1 MKLASLKDG
10 RDGRLVVVSRDLARC
25 ADASAVA
32 TTLQAALDDWDA
44 ALPRLTEIADSLEA
58 GRIAHL
64 PFDPAKC
71 SSPLPRAYQWLDG
84 SAYVNHVALVRQ
96 ARGAEVPESFWTD
109 PLMYQGISDIVMGPR
124 EPIALADEAWGIDI
138 EAEVVVILGDLP
150 MGATREQ
157 AAKAIKL
164 IMLVND
170 VTLRNIT
177 APELAKGFGFLQSKP
192 PSAFTP
198 VAVTPDEF
206 GKAWDGA
213 KVDLPLLSFIN
224 GKPFGKPVCS
234 VDMTFDFPAL
244 IVHAAKTRPIGAGT
258 ILGAGTV
265 SNRDPR
271 GGPGKPIS
279 EGGLGYS
286 CLAEQRTVET
296 ILHGKPTTPFLKFG
310 DKVRIE
316 MNDKEG
322 RSIFGAI
329 EQEVVRYTPPQ

>member
-10 RDGRLVVVSRDLARC
+10 RDGRLVVVSRDLTRC

-32 TTLQAALDDWDA
+32 TTLQAAIDDWDA

-58 GRIAHL
+58 GRIAHM
-64 PFDPAKC
+64 PFDPDKC
-71 SSPLPRAYQWLDG
+71 SSPLPRTYQWLDG

-96 ARGAEVPESFWTD
+96 ARGAEVPASFWSD
-109 PLMYQGISDIVMGPR
+109 PLMYQGISDIVLAPR

-198 VAVTPDEF
+198 VAVTPDEL
-206 GKAWDGA
+206 GKSWDGA

-244 IVHAAKTRPIGAGT
+244 IVHATKTRPIGAGT
-258 ILGAGTV
+258 VLGAGTV
-265 SNRDPR
+265 SNRDAS

-296 ILHGKPTTPFLKFG
+296 ILHGKPSTPFLKFG

-316 MNDKEG
+316 MNDKDG

-329 EQEVVRYTPPQ
+329 EQEVVRYTPPK